1 MYGCVCCA
9 CVPDFHVAARIRD
22 DRIRV
27 SAGVQKRSFLL
38 LLDASNMKEVARAWT
53 KDPVALGFH
62 GHFGKL
68 DEFKQQEQQQQQK
81 ASVL

>member
-1 MYGCVCCA
+1 LLYLNVMLRVLR
-9 CVPDFHVAARIRD
+9 VRIWHD
-22 DRIRV
+22 SCV

-68 DEFKQQEQQQQQK
+68 DEFKQQQQQPK
-81 ASVL
+81 ASVQ